1 MSQYQMSLHQMLRNT
16 ISFVWSDLLSNL
28 QSDLFLEKNYIYSIT
43 NSHIHKIIQF
53 LKKYDFD
60 KKTYITIQGNEYNY
74 GLIIKNSNITDLTEV
89 CQLFYISFLEINDIV
104 IYNNKYLDIIKG
116 TIIFRNIKSFHQT
129 DDTIKDVLYD
139 VILQEC
145 NNYEELVCLGGEMY
159 IFSKI
164 LNYKKIMC
172 YSDFESIV
180 EDTKFNLMTDKNIQ
194 LVSYDTFIFSLRNY
208 HTCAIINTGKT
219 GMTKNICENINKN
232 KISKVVVISCNEK
245 SFVKD
250 MSMLKNYILLEK
262 ISVNYVSINVL
273 KNIFN

>member
-1 MSQYQMSLHQMLRNT
+1 MSLHKMLRNT
-16 ISFVWSDLLSNL
+16 ISFVWSDLW
-28 QSDLFLEKNYIYSIT
+28 SDLLLEKNYIHLIT
-43 NSHIHKIIQF
+43 NNHIHKIIQF
-53 LKKYDFD
+53 LKKYHFD
-60 KKTYITIQGNEYNY
+60 EKTYITIQGNEYNY

-89 CQLFYISFLEINDIV
+89 CQMFYISFLEINDVI

-139 VILQEC
+139 VILEEC
-145 NNYEELVCLGGEMY
+145 NNYEELLCLGGEMY

-180 EDTKFNLMTDKNIQ
+180 EDTKFNLITDTNAQ
-194 LVSYDTFIFSLRNY
+194 LVSYDTCIFSLISY

-250 MSMLKNYILLEK
+250 LLMLKNYVLTKK
-262 ISVNYVSINVL
+262 ISVNYVSIN
-273 KNIFN
+273 IFNHIYNI